1 MSKEELAGRILASEA
16 MVDSQKIRSGRLE
29 DDDWINLTNASGT
42 VSNAKIFLDDSVG
55 YTPSELRARCRKLKM
70 EHDIALIAIDY
81 LQLMNAGSKG
91 YSNRQQDISDISRSL
106 KMLAKELGIPI
117 IAASQLSR
125 APDQREEHRPLLSDL
140 RESGSIEQDADIVMF
155 IYRDE
160 VYNPDTER
168 KNVAEII
175 IAKNRAGSIG
185 TVELLWLGQYTKFV
199 NLDKYR

>member
-1 MSKEELAGRILASEA
+1 
-16 MVDSQKIRSGRLE
+16 
-29 DDDWINLTNASGT
+29 
-42 VSNAKIFLDDSVG
+42 
-55 YTPSELRARCRKLKM
+55 
-70 EHDIALIAIDY
+70 
-81 LQLMNAGSKG
+81 
-91 YSNRQQDISDISRSL
+91 
-106 KMLAKELGIPI
+106 MLAKELGIPI